1 MTRTCRPFFLRFA
14 AALALIPAAMPA
26 ARAGPD
32 EDYGAAAAVQ
42 SPMPGFISGTGVTFD
57 IPADAIPVPRG
68 DRPGTGHGS
77 SRASSAYVGLD
88 PGFSAVTGQRDVT
101 GAGSVGATLQSQ
113 ASGFIAK
120 TGVTFDIPAD
130 PYPGFAQG
138 WDRLE
143 MARRTATGKAQASLG
158 LADLPWFVPFWQSA
172 RVEASFDPQAGEG
185 TGQLAAVLSRAWSFL
200 GLSGSSEDRY
210 AVTRGGLLGPEAP
223 VTSWEIDRNAR
234 LKLPWHTTALLVG
247 SQVTSTDRHLTGSVG
262 AEQTLLGP
270 LKASASLVD
279 LGTDQPG
286 VKFTAGFSFSW

>member
-1 MTRTCRPFFLRFA
+1 MPRTCHPFLLRA
-14 AALALIPAAMPA
+14 AAAVALIPTAMPA
-26 ARAGPD
+26 AQARPD
-32 EDYGAAAAVQ
+32 EDFGAAAVPQ
-42 SPMPGFISGTGVTFD
+42 SPMPGFVSGAGVTFD
-57 IPADAIPVPRG
+57 IPADALPVPRR
-68 DRPGTGHGS
+68 DRPGTGRGS
-77 SRASSAYVGLD
+77 SRVSTAYVGLD
-88 PGFSAVTGQRDVT
+88 PGVSTVTGQRDVT

-113 ASGFIAK
+113 APGFIVK

-130 PYPGFAQG
+130 PYPGFAQR

-143 MARRTATGKAQASLG
+143 MARRTATGKAQASIG
-158 LADLPWFVPFWQSA
+158 LTELPWFVPFWQSA
-172 RVEASFDPQAGEG
+172 RIEASFEPQSGEG

-234 LKLPWHTTALLVG
+234 LELPWHTTALLVG
-247 SQVTSTDRHLTGSVG
+247 SQFTSTDRHLTGSVG